1 MRQFQGL
8 TRAAFIVAALLFA
21 SLLASTAGAAEAEK
35 SGDPK
40 PKPEERKTEPERREA
55 DGPAKASAK
64 RAAASSPTSFE
75 FNGTPMKDAVSHMQT
90 LTGLNII
97 LHPDLAE
104 TNPAITLRVKDM
116 RLGTALN
123 WICKLAGARYVLMDE
138 AIYIVPEEKL
148 AARERTVVVDVRD
161 LIAPVRDFRGPEL
174 TLGTDTEGQG
184 MIGLVTPDDTFDSD
198 PAGELTMLVER
209 TLRGSGEDVSVE
221 ERNGRLFIT
230 IAGEK

>member
-1 MRQFQGL
+1 MRRYEGL
-8 TRAAFIVAALLFA
+8 TRGAAVLAALFLA
-21 SLLASTAGAAEAEK
+21 SLLAGAAGAADAGK
-35 SGDPK
+35 ARDGK
-40 PKPEERKTEPERREA
+40 PKAEERKA
-55 DGPAKASAK
+55 DEPAKTPPK
-64 RAAASSPTSFE
+64 RAPTSSPTSFE
-75 FNGTPMKDAVSHMQT
+75 FNGTPMKDAVSQMQT

-104 TNPAITLRVKDM
+104 ANPAITLRVKNM

-123 WICKLAGARYVLMDE
+123 WICRLADAKYVLMDE
-138 AIYIVPEEKL
+138 AIYIVPKEKL
-148 AARERTVVVDVRD
+148 EARERTVVVDVRD

-184 MIGLVTPDDTFDSD
+184 IVGLETFDDSSESD
-198 PAGELTMLVER
+198 PGGELTMLVER